1 MLEMHMPSR
10 TLSLRNKLLVLLS
23 AVIAG
28 LLLLLFTTNYFS
40 YQIKQLQ
47 QAKSTIQQVGITA
60 LQLRR
65 NEKDFLIRKL
75 PKYFDKHND
84 NFAKIKQELATLS
97 TLNNSIGGHIPITQL
112 NDNFTQYRKYFV
124 ELVTAMKAKGLDKDS
139 GRYGELRQAT
149 HELEAIYKSLNV
161 PELQVILLTIRR
173 HEKDYMLRGDTKY
186 LTKLSE
192 ALATL
197 RLDSQHINNTGK
209 LIDKYENAMTAFSA
223 AEKRIGLT
231 QSTGIRGNMRTATH
245 KAETLL
251 AETIQETN
259 LFVTQQENRAFW
271 SSLMLFFIISSLL
284 SVFIIKLIKIII
296 SPIKSAIGN
305 IETIIEERDFS
316 KQVLKETDDEFGK
329 VIDAVNNFIKFTHKI
344 NSAVE
349 DLRKV
354 SASVE
359 QNAQST
365 QQSLH
370 QQAMK
375 NEQVSAATVQL
386 DSSAAEIVKS
396 TQHTTSTADL
406 IAQQAEVGQQ
416 QLSHLSDFL
425 NTNTNELIDSTKDIG
440 QLKEKCQSING
451 FIEEI
456 KGIAEQTNLLALN
469 AAIEAARAGEQGRG
483 FSVVADEVRTLANR
497 TQTSTEQITYIITE
511 LQAMTVSAVEKV
523 NHCRDGSI
531 NNVKQVQQSTQTLS
545 DIISEVSSI
554 QEMTANIAGAI
565 KEQSIAIH
573 EISENI
579 TDMKDDNDAMLTQAQ
594 QSVKTCS
601 LANEKTLSLLTYKLN
616 TSI

>member
-1 MLEMHMPSR
+1 MPSR

-23 AVIAG
+23 AVIFG

-47 QAKSTIQQVGITA
+47 QAKSTVQQIGIIA

-65 NEKDFLIRKL
+65 NEKDFMLRKL
-75 PKYFDKHND
+75 PKYFDKHGD
-84 NFAKIKQELATLS
+84 NFSQLNKELTTLAS
-97 TLNNSIGGHIPITQL
+97 LNDSIGGHIPIAQL
-112 NDNFTQYRKYFV
+112 SENFSQYRENFT
-124 ELVTAMKAKGLDKDS
+124 ELVNAMKLKGLDKDA
-139 GRYGELRQAT
+139 GRYGELRRAT
-149 HELEAIYKSLNV
+149 HKLEDIYKSLNE
-161 PELQVILLTIRR
+161 PSRQVTLLTIRR
-173 HEKDYMLRGDTKY
+173 HEKDYMLRGDSKY
-186 LTKLSE
+186 LDKLAES
-192 ALATL
+192 LATL
-197 RLDSQHINNTGK
+197 KFDSQHIANTGA
-209 LIDKYENAMTAFSA
+209 LIDEYENAIAAYSA
-223 AEKRIGLT
+223 IEQKIGLS
-231 QSTGIRGNMRTATH
+231 QDSGIRGKMRTATH
-245 KAETLL
+245 NAETLL
-251 AETIQETN
+251 KETITETST
-259 LFVTQQENRAFW
+259 FVEQQENKAFW
-271 SSLMLFFIISSLL
+271 TSLILFFIISSVL
-284 SVFIIKLIKIII
+284 SVFILKLIQIII
-296 SPIKSAIGN
+296 SPIKSAITN
-305 IETIIEERDFS
+305 IEAIIEERDFS

-329 VIDAVNNFIKFTHKI
+329 VIDAVNNFIKFTNKI

-349 DLRKV
+349 DLRNV

-365 QQSLH
+365 QKSLH

-386 DSSAAEIVKS
+386 DCSAAEIVNS
-396 TQHTTSTADL
+396 TERTTSTADI

-416 QLSHLSDFL
+416 QLNNLSDFL
-425 NTNTNELIDSTKDIG
+425 STNANELIDSTKDIG
-440 QLKEKCQSING
+440 QLEEKCRSING

-511 LQAMTVSAVEKV
+511 LQSMTIRAVEKV

-531 NNVKQVQQSTQTLS
+531 DNVKQVKQSTQTLG
-545 DIISEVSSI
+545 DIISEVNSI

-565 KEQSIAIH
+565 KEQSVAIH

-579 TDMKDDNDAMLTQAQ
+579 TDMKGDNDAMLTQAQ

-616 TSI
+616 TNS